1 MVWYVV
7 RPSVFLVVEERK
19 SLRWDWRERRAC
31 HSASWRD
38 LLFLRRRS
46 WRRMRTVLGR
56 TLG

>member
-31 HSASWRD
+31 HSVSGRA

-46 WRRMRTVLGR
+46 
-56 TLG
+56 